1 MVVTMVQFNFEPFE
15 SGAFYETVKIVG
27 IGLFLLIVAFGL
39 LGQFRLH
46 GHYGPVAISALGQT
60 AIAAALIMILAP
72 EPIAYLFKPSPA
84 LSTIGIVFIA
94 GYAAISLGQVWNRRL
109 AKTFSGQSTP
119 C

>member
-1 MVVTMVQFNFEPFE
+1 
-15 SGAFYETVKIVG
+15 
-27 IGLFLLIVAFGL
+27 
-39 LGQFRLH
+39 LH

-94 GYAAISLGQVWNRRL
+94 GYAAISLGQVWDRRL
-109 AKTFSGQSTP
+109 AKILAANPLPTEAP
-119 C
+119 